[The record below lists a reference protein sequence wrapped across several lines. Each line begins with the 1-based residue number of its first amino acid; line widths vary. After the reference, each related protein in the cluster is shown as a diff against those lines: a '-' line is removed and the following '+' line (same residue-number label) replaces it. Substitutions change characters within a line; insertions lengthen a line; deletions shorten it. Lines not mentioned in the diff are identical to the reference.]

1 MKIKVSGR
9 LETKKNIVKTV
20 YGGFRCKNRTTILVT
35 GINVPPATIF
45 FLIMHTKKFLL
56 EHLPDYFLNKTEK
69 RT

>member
-45 FLIMHTKKFLL
+45 F
-56 EHLPDYFLNKTEK
+56 
-69 RT
+69 